1 MKTTKRENWKIPDC
15 YPWQPVAKKPKP
27 ILNWNSFGY
36 WNNFQIVIIQVVL
49 SNEVIRQ
56 LFQFARKGIT
66 CIHTVK
72 IICTHQFV
80 CQYIF
85 TESSIWQ
92 ELKQNNRL
100 FFFCHLFLHKYSKGT
115 NGRNGI
121 VLHSSLRPLEK
132 RHHISPNITEAA
144 VRECSSR

>member
-1 MKTTKRENWKIPDC
+1 MKKKSLSLSQSYQWRPPKEKIGKFQTAC

-100 FFFCHLFLHKYSKGT
+100 FFSIIFSFTNIQREPMEGMELFYTPH
-115 NGRNGI
+115 
-121 VLHSSLRPLEK
+121 
-132 RHHISPNITEAA
+132 
-144 VRECSSR
+144 

>member
-56 LFQFARKGIT
+56 LFQFARKGSLAYIQLKLFVR
-66 CIHTVK
+66 ISSFVNIFLQKVPFDKNWNK
-72 IICTHQFV
+72 IIV
-80 CQYIF
+80 
-85 TESSIWQ
+85 
-92 ELKQNNRL
+92 
-100 FFFCHLFLHKYSKGT
+100 FFFLSSFPSQIFKGNQWKEWNCST
-115 NGRNGI
+115 LLTKTTWEG
-121 VLHSSLRPLEK
+121 
-132 RHHISPNITEAA
+132 SPH
-144 VRECSSR
+144 